1 MSQMKTKEKV
11 ARKIKNMQG
20 YVNFLR
26 KYSADEEELTNDD
39 LLRSAIERNL
49 QLAIE
54 SALDIGE
61 VLISSENLEKP
72 EDYQSII
79 TILGKE
85 GILPEKFA
93 KKFKEAA
100 KLRNILVHMYTEID
114 PAVISQ
120 ILENNL
126 DDFDE
131 YARYIAIYLDR
142 KGD

>member
-1 MSQMKTKEKV
+1 MNKMKTKEKV

-20 YVNFLR
+20 YVDFL
-26 KYSADEEELTNDD
+26 KDQPADEEELVKNY
-39 LLRSAIERNL
+39 LLKSAIERNL

-61 VLISSENLEKP
+61 VIISSFNLEKP
-72 EDYQSII
+72 EDYRSII
-79 TILGKE
+79 IILGKE
-85 GILPEKFA
+85 GIIPEKFA
-93 KKFKEAA
+93 IRFSDAA
-100 KLRNILVHMYTEID
+100 KLRNILVHMYTEVD

-131 YARYIAIYLDR
+131 YARYIARYLDR
-142 KGD
+142 K